1 MPIQPIR
8 ENRDHVVSTIRQVAA
23 THNADFRYLL
33 NQARVESGLDPRAR
47 AATSSATGL
56 FQFTTSTWLDMVK
69 RHGDKVGLA
78 SEAQLLR
85 SNTLNQASRSQILDL
100 RNEPQTATALA
111 AHYAADNGRALAA
124 AGHKAI
130 GPTELYLAHFL
141 GSGGATAFLN
151 GLRDNPLAPAAMA
164 LPVAA
169 SANTSVFYKDQTPR
183 SYQEIYNRF
192 AEKFGKAQEAEA
204 ISPLGGG
211 GRSPPSGDLQIS
223 DSRMRQIISSAL
235 SSQDGQPL
243 PQFAEGSSAL
253 AVSEEAMTR
262 YLKNFSFA
270 DHASGMAQISD
281 TRSRDA
287 SKGASSNGAP
297 HSVDEQSVSPLASGA
312 RMMLR
317 AVDQELRD
325 DGFKNATR

>member
-8 ENRDHVVSTIRQVAA
+8 ETRDHVVSTIRQVAA
-23 THNADFRYLL
+23 TQNVDFRYLL
-33 NQARVESGLDPRAR
+33 NQARVESGLDPRAK

-56 FQFTTSTWLDMVK
+56 FQFTASTWLDMVK

-78 SEAQLLR
+78 SEAQSLR
-85 SNTLNQASRSQILDL
+85 SRTANPADRTQILDL

-124 AGHKAI
+124 AGHKTV

-141 GSGGATAFLN
+141 GSAGATTFLN
-151 GLRDNPLAPAAMA
+151 GLRDNPLAPAAGA
-164 LPVAA
+164 LPAAA
-169 SANTSVFYKDQTPR
+169 SANAGVFYRDRTPR

-192 AEKFGKAQEAEA
+192 AEKFRGGQEFEGV
-204 ISPLGGG
+204 SPLAIDHA
-211 GRSPPSGDLQIS
+211 SPPADDFGSP
-223 DSRMRQIISSAL
+223 DSRLRQIVSSVL
-235 SSQDGQPL
+235 SSQTNQPIT
-243 PQFAEGSSAL
+243 QSTEGSSAL
-253 AVSEEAMTR
+253 AVSEEAMTK

-287 SKGASSNGAP
+287 SKGASSSGATP
-297 HSVDEQSVSPLASGA
+297 PIDEHSVSPLASGA
-312 RMMLR
+312 RLMLR
-317 AVDQELRD
+317 AVDQELND
-325 DGFKNATR
+325 DGLKTATR

>member
-85 SNTLNQASRSQILDL
+85 SNTLNPASRSEILDL

-151 GLRDNPLAPAAMA
+151 GLRDNPSAPAAKA

-169 SANTSVFYKDQTPR
+169 SANAGVFYKDRTPR

-192 AEKFGKAQEAEA
+192 AEKFGAAQESEV
-204 ISPLGGG
+204 ILPLGGD
-211 GRSPPSGDLQIS
+211 GRSPPNGDFQNS

-235 SSQDGQPL
+235 SSQDGQSL

-262 YLKNFSFA
+262 YLKNFSYA

-281 TRSRDA
+281 TRARDA
-287 SKGASSNGAP
+287 SKGASSSGAP
-297 HSVDEQSVSPLASGA
+297 PSIDEQSVSPLASGA